1 MSPWERLSSRDRDVE
16 AHRES
21 NIMLDTSF
29 VIFVSFA
36 VKNYLIHTTATD
48 H

>member
-1 MSPWERLSSRDRDVE
+1 LWERLSSRDRDVE

-21 NIMLDTSF
+21 NIIVDTWS
-29 VIFVSFA
+29 VIFVFFA

-48 H
+48 Y